1 MQGQFWSQRVL
12 TWAEPAA
19 DFHGWV
25 PLSIL
30 AGQVF
35 IISFEHVAFNTQ
47 ILYDTA

>member
-1 MQGQFWSQRVL
+1 MQGQLQSGGAL
-12 TWAEPAA
+12 TWAEPTA

-35 IISFEHVAFNTQ
+35 IISFQHVAFNTQ